1 MFGGD
6 CYPVELTWQQV
17 PVMSC
22 PRTRFP
28 TRVPRS
34 NSAPWTPHHQQRF
47 VNMRPA
53 RYRQACCSTM
63 LHCLLPLLLPFQYIT
78 GYVCVFTCP
87 ELNLKLFWSFIQ
99 SKPRILESFSQ
110 CDPITFDHVTDSLLR
125 ISPNSWT
132 ALRTVWGRDVVLKIT
147 MPLKRWRGIPSHSHP
162 KKCAAAVLF
171 EHSSLLKRICFPHG
185 RGTNL
190 TAPASGHMF
199 AGPLWSTHLQ
209 RGLTNILGKWILADK
224 FDWLSWCSYES
235 INTIT
240 STLVVLWNLAVY
252 KPCKNE
258 QPRRAAEHCRA
269 AALCFCIFVLC
280 IASQHRTILLLH

>member
-162 KKCAAAVLF
+162 KNVLRLCCLNIAACSNGFVSHTGEARIWQR
-171 EHSSLLKRICFPHG
+171 LLLGTCLQDPFDQRIY
-185 RGTNL
+185 N
-190 TAPASGHMF
+190 A
-199 AGPLWSTHLQ
+199 
-209 RGLTNILGKWILADK
+209 
-224 FDWLSWCSYES
+224 
-235 INTIT
+235 
-240 STLVVLWNLAVY
+240 
-252 KPCKNE
+252 
-258 QPRRAAEHCRA
+258 
-269 AALCFCIFVLC
+269 
-280 IASQHRTILLLH
+280 ASQIFWANESWPTSLIDCRGVHMNRSTRSRPRWSFFETWPSTSHAKMNSRAGQQSIAELLLFVSAYLCCVLHRSIALLLLH